1 MNENQTKSKKQI
13 ATEYY
18 ESNFNCAQAVF
29 TTFAT
34 EEGIPEELA
43 LKIATQF
50 GGGCRKGEV
59 CGAVSG
65 ALMVLGLKYGHC
77 HRNAPEEKARA
88 YGIGEEFMSR
98 FVERN
103 GTVVCRELLGYDLT
117 KPEDKEKI
125 RELGLFQKMC
135 PKMVQSATEIVE
147 KMLAESVEG

>member
-1 MNENQTKSKKQI
+1 MEEKQGKSKKQI
-13 ATEYY
+13 ATEYF
-18 ESNFNCAQAVF
+18 ENNFNCAQSVF
-29 TTFAT
+29 TTFAV

-77 HRNAPEEKARA
+77 HFYAPEEKAHA
-88 YGIGEEFMSR
+88 YGIGEEFMDR
-98 FVERN
+98 FIEKN

-117 KPEDKEKI
+117 KPEEMAKI
-125 RELGLFQKMC
+125 REQNLFDTIC
-135 PKMVQSATEIVE
+135 PRMVGSAVEIVQE
-147 KMLAESVEG
+147 MLR

>member
-1 MNENQTKSKKQI
+1 MEENQGKSKGQI
-13 ATEYY
+13 ATEYF
-18 ESNFNCAQAVF
+18 ENNFNCAQSVF
-29 TTFAT
+29 TAFAL

-65 ALMVLGLKYGHC
+65 ALMVLGLKHGHC
-77 HRNAPEEKARA
+77 HFNAPEEKAHA
-88 YGIGEEFMSR
+88 YGIGEEFMDR
-98 FVERN
+98 FITKN

-117 KPEDKEKI
+117 KQEDKEKI
-125 RELGLFQKMC
+125 RELNLFKTTC

-147 KMLAESVEG
+147 EMLK

>member
-1 MNENQTKSKKQI
+1 MNENKGKSKKEI

-29 TTFAT
+29 TTFAK

-65 ALMVLGLKYGHC
+65 ALMVLGLLRGHC
-77 HRNAPEEKARA
+77 HRNAPEEKERA
-88 YGIGEEFMSR
+88 YSIGEEFMDR
-98 FVERN
+98 FIAEN

-117 KPEDKEKI
+117 KAEEKEKI
-125 RELGLFQKMC
+125 RELGLFQTMC

-147 KMLAESVEG
+147 GMLK

>member
-1 MNENQTKSKKQI
+1 MKDTIYREKKESAANYFEN
-13 ATEYY
+13 
-18 ESNFNCAQAVF
+18 NFNCAQAVF
-29 TTFAT
+29 TTFAV
-34 EEGIPEELA
+34 EDGIPEEMA

-77 HRNAPEEKARA
+77 HRNEPEEKARA
-88 YGIGEEFMSR
+88 YGIGEEFMNR
-98 FVERN
+98 FVEKN

-125 RELGLFQKMC
+125 RELGLFQNMC

>member
-1 MNENQTKSKKQI
+1 MEQNRKKEKREI

-18 ESNFNCAQAVF
+18 CNNFNCSQAVF
-29 TTFAT
+29 TTFAV

-50 GGGCRKGEV
+50 GG
-59 CGAVSG
+59 
-65 ALMVLGLKYGHC
+65 
-77 HRNAPEEKARA
+77 
-88 YGIGEEFMSR
+88 EFMSR

>member
-1 MNENQTKSKKQI
+1 MIENQGKSRKEI

-18 ESNFNCAQAVF
+18 KNNFNCAQAVF

-34 EEGIPEELA
+34 EEGIPEEFA
-43 LKIATQF
+43 LKVATQF

-65 ALMVLGLKYGHC
+65 ALMVLGLKCGHC
-77 HRNAPEEKARA
+77 HFNAPEEKARA
-88 YGIGEEFMSR
+88 YGIGEEFMNR
-98 FVERN
+98 FIEKN

-125 RELGLFQKMC
+125 RELGLFQNMC
-135 PKMVQSATEIVE
+135 PKMVQSATEILE
-147 KMLAESVEG
+147 EMLK